1 LQYFKHQEVLVD
13 YFKFEA
19 GSLSDEEVKFEFKKR
34 ISKQAKD
41 LLTDVQN
48 FS

>member
-1 LQYFKHQEVLVD
+1 LVLNAEVYWVRFLLR
-13 YFKFEA
+13 FA

>member
-1 LQYFKHQEVLVD
+1 MEEVLVD

-34 ISKQAKD
+34 ILKSIHQMF
-41 LLTDVQN
+41 N
-48 FS
+48 MSI